1 MRTFDRESHMFRD
14 TSNPLRPCLRPR
26 WVLPLLMLAAFVAR
40 ADEDKPLERSMKEL
54 SALSLEDLLTLD
66 VSVVSKQK
74 QKVSQA
80 AAAVS
85 VITPEDIRRSGMTS
99 IPELLRLSPGLDVAR
114 VDANKWAISSRGFND
129 VFANKLLVLMDGR
142 TVYTPAFSG
151 VYWDTV
157 DYVLPDLDRIE
168 VIRGPGATLWGANA
182 VNGMINITTR
192 SARDT
197 QGWLFDGLAGSE
209 EQIGSVRYGGK
220 IDDRTYYRVYGKYRN
235 VDDSVFSDGER
246 AQDGWEA
253 TRGGFRIDRYA
264 SDHDTFTV
272 QGDIFAERTGETATF
287 ANFIPP
293 AFLQRVDRVGNQS
306 GGNVLARWTHVVSP
320 SSDFSLQLY
329 YDDVHRSDAY
339 GDYTVDTF
347 DIDFQHRFELTHGQQ
362 LIYGAGFRFMADQFS
377 PEHGLVVNPDSR
389 DTFLLSAFVQDDI
402 TLVKD
407 RLHLFL
413 GSKFEENSYTGFEAQ
428 PSARLLWTPNERNSF
443 WGAVSRAVRTPSRAN
458 EDLSVPIADARD
470 PQAGLPAELN
480 VVGNRGLYSE
490 QLVAYE
496 LGYRSQVSKTFS
508 VDAAAFYNVYDNLL
522 SLQPQT
528 PRLAVDAT
536 GPRVVIDLPYSN
548 KRRADTYGLE
558 LAANWNVTDNW
569 RLAASYT
576 WLNVMVHSSSS
587 DHNPQTETL
596 DEENVPRNQAQ
607 IRSYLDITRD
617 LELNAA
623 AYYVENL
630 TGPNIPSYVR
640 VDLGLTWRPIKGAEL
655 SAGVQN
661 LLDDRHKEFDGQ
673 FGVTSTEMQRAV
685 YLQFLYRF

>member
-1 MRTFDRESHMFRD
+1 MFLHRV
-14 TSNPLRPCLRPR
+14 LRRHRILSCGCA
-26 WVLPLLMLAAFVAR
+26 LLLVIGLAGAAR
-40 ADEDKPLERSMKEL
+40 ALEAAGTAAVTVEAVDEDLFNM
-54 SALSLEDLLTLD
+54 SLEDLMNVEIT
-66 VSVVSKQK
+66 SVSKYR

-80 AAAVS
+80 PAAVS
-85 VITPEDIRRSGMTS
+85 VISQDDIRRSGMTS
-99 IPELLRLSPGLDVAR
+99 IAEVLRLSPGLNVAR

-182 VNGMINITTR
+182 VNGVINIT
-192 SARDT
+192 SKNARDT
-197 QGWLFDGLAGSE
+197 QGWLVDGVAGTE

-235 VDDSVFSDGER
+235 VDDAVFSDGER
-246 AQDGWEA
+246 AQDGWQA
-253 TRGGFRIDRYA
+253 MRSGFRLDRFA
-264 SDHDTFTV
+264 SDADTLTF
-272 QGDIFAERTGETATF
+272 QGDAYAERTGQTATF
-287 ANFIPP
+287 ASFMPP
-293 AFLQRVDRVGNQS
+293 TFTQRVDDVGNES
-306 GGNVLARWTHVVSP
+306 GSNLLARWTHVISP
-320 SSDFSLQLY
+320 VSDFALQLY
-329 YDDVHRSDAY
+329 YDNVQRDDPY
-339 GDYTVDTF
+339 GKYNVNTF
-347 DIDFQHRFELTHGQQ
+347 DIDFQHRFELASNQHVVWGT
-362 LIYGAGFRFMADQFS
+362 GFRFMTDDFATTGFTVD
-377 PEHGLVVNPDSR
+377 PRTR
-389 DTFLLSAFVQDDI
+389 DTYLLSAFVQDDI

-413 GSKFEENSYTGFEAQ
+413 GSKFEQNSYTGFEVQ
-428 PSARLLWTPNERNSF
+428 PSARMLWTPSERTSI
-443 WGAVSRAVRTPSRAN
+443 WGAVSRAVRTPSRSD
-458 EDLSVPIADARD
+458 EDSRVPLVRTVD
-470 PQAGLPAELN
+470 PQSGLPLELDIT
-480 VVGNRGLYSE
+480 GNNQLYSE

-496 LGYRSQVSKTFS
+496 VGYRSQVTKTFS

-522 SLQPQT
+522 SFSPQAPQVVNT
-528 PRLAVDAT
+528 VNGPLVLIDAPRN
-536 GPRVVIDLPYSN
+536 N

-558 LAANWNVTDNW
+558 LAANWNVMDNW

-587 DHNPQTETL
+587 DHSPQPESATE
-596 DEENVPRNQAQ
+596 DNVPRNQAQ
-607 IRSYLDITRD
+607 IRSYFDLTRD
-617 LELNAA
+617 LEFNAA

-630 TGPNIPSYVR
+630 AAANIPSYVR

-655 SAGVQN
+655 TAGVQN

>member
-1 MRTFDRESHMFRD
+1 MGLHRVLRSRSFR
-14 TSNPLRPCLRPR
+14 RRA
-26 WVLPLLMLAAFVAR
+26 WILLLVIGLAGAAR
-40 ADEDKPLERSMKEL
+40 AGEALEENFIDM
-54 SALSLEDLLTLD
+54 SLEDLMNVEIT
-66 VSVVSKQK
+66 SVSKHRE
-74 QKVSQA
+74 KVAQA
-80 AAAVS
+80 PAAVA
-85 VITPEDIRRSGMTS
+85 VISQEDVRRSGMTS
-99 IPELLRLSPGLDVAR
+99 IAELLRLSPGLEVAR
-114 VDANKWAISSRGFND
+114 VHANQWAITSRGFND

-168 VIRGPGATLWGANA
+168 VIRGPGATMWGANA
-182 VNGMINITTR
+182 VNGVINITTK

-197 QGWLFDGLAGSE
+197 QGWLFDGVAGSE

-235 VDDSVFSDGER
+235 VDDAALAGGER

-253 TRGGFRIDRYA
+253 MRGGFRIDRYA
-264 SDHDTFTV
+264 TDQDTLTV
-272 QGDIFAERTGETATF
+272 QGDAFTERTGDTATF
-287 ANFIPP
+287 VDFVPP
-293 AFLQRVDRVGNQS
+293 AFLRQVDRVGNQS
-306 GGNVLARWTHVVSP
+306 GGNVLARWTHVISP
-320 SSDFSLQLY
+320 VSDFSLQLY

-347 DIDFQHRFELTHGQQ
+347 DIDFQHRFELTPGQQ
-362 LIYGAGFRFMADQFS
+362 LIWGAGFRFMADQIGA
-377 PEHGLVVNPDSR
+377 EHGLVVSPDAR

-407 RLHLFL
+407 RLHLFV
-413 GSKFEENSYTGFEAQ
+413 GSKFEENSYTGFEVQ
-428 PSARLLWTPNERNSF
+428 PSARLLYTPSERNSF

-458 EDLSVPIADARD
+458 EDMAVPIAGARD
-470 PQAGLPAELN
+470 PQSGLPVELN

-496 LGYRSQVSKTFS
+496 LGYRSQVTKTFS

-528 PRLAVDAT
+528 PRVAVDGG
-536 GPRVVIDLPYSN
+536 GPREVIDLPYSN

-558 LAANWNVTDNW
+558 VAANWNVTDNW

-587 DHNPQTETL
+587 DRNLQPETT

-607 IRSYLDITRD
+607 IRSYLDLTRD

-630 TGPNIPSYVR
+630 GGPHIPSYIR
-640 VDLGLTWRPIKGAEL
+640 VDLGLTWRPAKGAEL
-655 SAGVQN
+655 TVGVQN
-661 LLDDRHKEFDGQ
+661 LLDDRHPEFNGQ
-673 FGVTSTEMQRAV
+673 FGVESTEMQRAV
-685 YLQFLYRF
+685 YAQFLYRF

>member
-1 MRTFDRESHMFRD
+1 MGLHRLPRSHRIL
-14 TSNPLRPCLRPR
+14 SRVCI
-26 WVLPLLMLAAFVAR
+26 LLLLIGLSGAAR
-40 ADEDKPLERSMKEL
+40 AAEAIEENFIDM
-54 SALSLEDLLTLD
+54 SLEDLMNVEIT
-66 VSVVSKQK
+66 SVSKYK
-74 QKVSQA
+74 QKVAQA
-80 AAAVS
+80 PAAVS
-85 VITPEDIRRSGMTS
+85 VISQDDIRRSGMTS
-99 IPELLRLSPGLDVAR
+99 IAELLRLSPGLEVAR

-182 VNGMINITTR
+182 VNGVINITSK

-197 QGWLFDGLAGSE
+197 QGWLFDGVAGSE
-209 EQIGSVRYGGK
+209 EQIGAVRYGGQ

-235 VDDSVFSDGER
+235 VDDAVFADGER
-246 AQDGWEA
+246 AQDGWQA
-253 TRGGFRIDRYA
+253 MRGGFRIDRYA
-264 SDHDTFTV
+264 SDQDTLTF
-272 QGDIFAERTGETATF
+272 QGDAFAERTGQTATF
-287 ANFIPP
+287 ASFIPP
-293 AFLQRVDRVGNQS
+293 TFLQRVDDVGNQS
-306 GGNVLARWTHVVSP
+306 GGNLLARWTHVISP
-320 SSDFSLQLY
+320 VSDFSLQLY
-329 YDDVHRSDAY
+329 YDDVMRSDPY
-339 GDYTVDTF
+339 GKYSVNTF
-347 DIDFQHRFELTHGQQ
+347 DIDFQHRFELTPGQQ
-362 LIYGAGFRFMADQFS
+362 LIWGAGFRFMADQIDAQN
-377 PEHGLVVNPDSR
+377 GLVVDPKSR

-413 GSKFEENSYTGFEAQ
+413 GSKFEENSYTGFEVL
-428 PSARLLWTPNERNSF
+428 PSARLLWTPSERSSA
-443 WGAVSRAVRTPSRAN
+443 WAAVSRAVRTPSRAN
-458 EDLSVPIADARD
+458 EDLAVPIARAID
-470 PQAGLPAELN
+470 PQSGLPVELD

-508 VDAAAFYNVYDNLL
+508 VDVAAFFNVYDNLL
-522 SLQPQT
+522 SLSPQT
-528 PRLAVDAT
+528 PRLVVDAA

-587 DHNPQTETL
+587 DHNPQTESSL
-596 DEENVPRNQAQ
+596 EDNVPRNQAQ
-607 IRSYLDITRD
+607 IRSYLDLTRD

-623 AYYVENL
+623 AYYVESL
-630 TGPNIPSYVR
+630 AGPHVPSYVR
-640 VDLGLTWRPIKGAEL
+640 VDLGLTWRPAKGAEFTV
-655 SAGVQN
+655 GVQN
-661 LLDDRHKEFDGQ
+661 LLDDRHREFEGQ
-673 FGVTSTEMQRAV
+673 FGVASTEMQRAV
-685 YLQFLYRF
+685 YAQFLLRF